1 MTTIVFYALSSVAI
15 VSLISL
21 IGVFALSLKENLL
34 RKGVFLMVSLA
45 VGALFG
51 DALIHLIPESFE
63 QIENPVTASLLILSG
78 ILGFLI
84 LEKILR
90 WHHGHGHDCED
101 ELCKDDVEEKRSR
114 VQPLG
119 FLILT
124 SDGLHNLIDGVII
137 GASYLISIEV
147 GIATTIAIVLHEI
160 PQEISDFGLL
170 LHSGFSKAR
179 ALLVNFLSALSA
191 FIGVGIALLI
201 GNNNETFIPVAL
213 ALAAGSFIYIAGSD
227 LVPELHKTNNIKQS
241 LQQIVAILIGIG
253 IMLLL

>member
-63 QIENPVTASLLILSG
+63 QIENPVTAPLLILSG